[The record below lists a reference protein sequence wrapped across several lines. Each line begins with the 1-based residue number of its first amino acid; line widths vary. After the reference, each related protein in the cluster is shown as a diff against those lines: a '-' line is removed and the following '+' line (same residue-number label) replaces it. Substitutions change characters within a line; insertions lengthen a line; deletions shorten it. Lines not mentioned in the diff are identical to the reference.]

1 MHTIRSSKRAE
12 LAGFSAVERRCFQGN
27 DDMKFGVFDHVDR
40 GASSLAELYE
50 SRLKLAEIY
59 DRSGFHA
66 YHIAEHHATPLG
78 MASSPSVFLSA
89 VAQRTTR
96 LRLGPLVYILS
107 LSHPLRILE
116 EICMLDQMSNGRL
129 EVGVGRGVSPYEI
142 GYFGVDPQRS
152 SKIYTEAYQIIL
164 QGLQSREINFEGE
177 VFQLK
182 NVPVAMECVQKPHP
196 PIWYG
201 MSHPNAVPWAAQNN
215 INIVCNGP
223 SAPVRAITDRYR
235 QEWQQAFGSSGGALP
250 LLGLG
255 RHLVVGETAKEAF
268 EIGQR
273 AFGVWYANLMLLW
286 RKHGN
291 PLASYPIPEDFS
303 AAVNAGIVIV
313 GTPDQVCDGL
323 KREIGIAGVNYL
335 LTRFAFGDLTHDE
348 SVHSLSL
355 FTAKVMPEF
364 ASEPAYA

>member
-1 MHTIRSSKRAE
+1 
-12 LAGFSAVERRCFQGN
+12 
-27 DDMKFGVFDHVDR
+27 MKFGVFDHVDC
-40 GASSLAELYE
+40 GTSSLAELYE

-59 DRSGFHA
+59 DRSGFYA

-78 MASSPSVFLSA
+78 MASSPSVFLAA

-142 GYFGVDPQRS
+142 GYFGVDPPRS

-177 VFQLK
+177 MFQLK

-215 INIVCNGP
+215 VNIVCNGP

-235 QEWQQAFGSSGGALP
+235 QERQQAFGSSGGALP

-273 AFGVWYANLMLLW
+273 AFGIWYANLMLLW

-291 PLASYPIPEDFS
+291 PLTSYPIPEDFS

-313 GTPDQVCDGL
+313 GTPDEVCGAL
-323 KREIGIAGVNYL
+323 KREIGIAGVNYV

>member
-1 MHTIRSSKRAE
+1 
-12 LAGFSAVERRCFQGN
+12 
-27 DDMKFGVFDHVDR
+27 MKFGVFDHVDC
-40 GASSLAELYE
+40 GTSSLAELYE

-59 DRSGFHA
+59 DRSGFYA

-78 MASSPSVFLSA
+78 MASSPSVFLAA

-96 LRLGPLVYILS
+96 LRLGALVYILS

-142 GYFGVDPQRS
+142 GYFGVDPHRS

-215 INIVCNGP
+215 VNIVCNGP
-223 SAPVRAITDRYR
+223 SAPIRAITDRYR

-273 AFGVWYANLMLLW
+273 AFGIWYANLMLLW

-291 PLASYPIPEDFS
+291 PLTSYPIPEDFS

-313 GTPDQVCDGL
+313 GTPDEVCGAL
-323 KREIGIAGVNYL
+323 KREIGIAGVNYV

-364 ASEPAYA
+364 ASEPAYV

>member
-1 MHTIRSSKRAE
+1 M
-12 LAGFSAVERRCFQGN
+12 
-27 DDMKFGVFDHVDR
+27 DMKFGVFDHVDR
-40 GASSLAELYE
+40 GTSSLAELYE

-59 DRSGFHA
+59 DRSGFYA

-78 MASSPSVFLSA
+78 MASSPSVFLAA

-116 EICMLDQMSNGRL
+116 EICMLDQISNGRL

-142 GYFGVDPQRS
+142 GYFGIDPQRS

-164 QGLQSREINFEGE
+164 QGLQSSEINFQGE

-201 MSHPNAVPWAAQNN
+201 LSHPNAVPWAAQNN
-215 INIVCNGP
+215 VNIVCNGP

-235 QEWQQAFGSSGGALP
+235 QEWQQAFGSSGRTLP

-273 AFGVWYANLMLLW
+273 AFAVWYRNLMLLW

-291 PLASYPIPEDFS
+291 PLASYPIPEDF
-303 AAVNAGIVIV
+303 ATAVDAGIAIV

-364 ASEPAYA
+364 ASGPAYA

>member
-1 MHTIRSSKRAE
+1 
-12 LAGFSAVERRCFQGN
+12 
-27 DDMKFGVFDHVDR
+27 MKFGVFDHVDR
-40 GASSLAELYE
+40 GSSSLAELYE

-59 DRSGFHA
+59 DRSGFYA
-66 YHIAEHHATPLG
+66 YHVAEHHATPLG
-78 MASSPSVFLSA
+78 MASVPGVFLA
-89 VAQRTTR
+89 AIAQRTKR
-96 LRLGPLVYILS
+96 LRFGPLVYILT

-129 EVGVGRGVSPYEI
+129 ELGVGRGVSPYEV
-142 GYFGVDPQRS
+142 GYFGVDAQKS

-182 NVPVAMECVQKPHP
+182 NVPVAMECLQKPHP

-223 SAPVRAITDRYR
+223 SASVRAVTDRYR
-235 QEWQQAFGSSGGALP
+235 QEWQQANESSGATPPMMGF
-250 LLGLG
+250 G
-255 RHLVVGETAKEAF
+255 RHIVVGETTKEAF

-273 AFGVWYANLMLLW
+273 AFRVWYDSLMLLW

-291 PLASYPIPEDFS
+291 PLLNYPIPEDFA
-303 AAVNAGIVIV
+303 AAVNAGIAIV
-313 GTPDQVCDGL
+313 GTPEEVSDRL
-323 KREIGIAGVNYL
+323 KREIAVAGVNYV
-335 LTRFAFGDLTHDE
+335 LTRFAFGDLSHDE

-355 FTAKVMPEF
+355 FTQRVMPEF
-364 ASEPAYA
+364 ASEPAHA

>member
-1 MHTIRSSKRAE
+1 
-12 LAGFSAVERRCFQGN
+12 
-27 DDMKFGVFDHVDR
+27 MKFGVFDHVDR
-40 GASSLAELYE
+40 GNSSLAELYE
-50 SRLKLAEIY
+50 GRLKLAEIY

-78 MASSPSVFLSA
+78 MAASPSILLAA
-89 VAQRTTR
+89 VAQRTRR
-96 LRLGPLVYILS
+96 LRFGPLVYILS
-107 LSHPLRILE
+107 VTHPLRVLE

-129 EVGVGRGVSPYEI
+129 ELGVGRGASPYEI
-142 GYFGVDPQRS
+142 GYFGVDAQRS
-152 SKIYTEAYQIIL
+152 SKVYTEAYQIIL

-201 MSHPNAVPWAAQNN
+201 MSHPNAVPWAAQNS

-223 SAPVRAITDRYR
+223 SAPIRAITDRYR
-235 QEWQQAFGSSGGALP
+235 QEWQQVNGASGARLP
-250 LLGLG
+250 MMGLG
-255 RHLVVGETAKEAF
+255 RHLMVGETSKEAY
-268 EIGQR
+268 EIGKR
-273 AFGVWYANLMLLW
+273 AFGVWYGNLMLLW

-291 PLASYPIPEDFS
+291 PLASYPIPEDFA
-303 AAVNAGIVIV
+303 AAVKAGIVIV
-313 GTPDQVCDGL
+313 GTPEEVCEGL
-323 KREIGIAGVNYL
+323 KREIGISGVNYV
-335 LTRFAFGDLTHDE
+335 LTRFAFGDLTHEE

-364 ASEPAYA
+364 AAEPAYA

>member
-1 MHTIRSSKRAE
+1 
-12 LAGFSAVERRCFQGN
+12 
-27 DDMKFGVFDHVDR
+27 MKFGVFDHVDC
-40 GASSLAELYE
+40 GTSSLAELYE

-59 DRSGFHA
+59 DRSGFYA

-78 MASSPSVFLSA
+78 MASSPSVFLAA

-96 LRLGPLVYILS
+96 LRLGALVYILS

-215 INIVCNGP
+215 VNIVCNGP
-223 SAPVRAITDRYR
+223 SAPIRAITDRYR

-273 AFGVWYANLMLLW
+273 AFGIWYANLMLLW

-291 PLASYPIPEDFS
+291 PLTSYPIPEDFS

-313 GTPDQVCDGL
+313 GTPDEVCGAL
-323 KREIGIAGVNYL
+323 KREIGIAGVNYV

-364 ASEPAYA
+364 ASEPAYV

>member
-1 MHTIRSSKRAE
+1 
-12 LAGFSAVERRCFQGN
+12 
-27 DDMKFGVFDHVDR
+27 MKFGVFDHVDC
-40 GASSLAELYE
+40 GTSSLAELYE

-59 DRSGFHA
+59 DRSGFYA

-78 MASSPSVFLSA
+78 MASSPSVFLAA

-142 GYFGVDPQRS
+142 GYFGVDPPRS

-215 INIVCNGP
+215 VNIVCNGP

-235 QEWQQAFGSSGGALP
+235 QERQQAFGSSGGALP

-273 AFGVWYANLMLLW
+273 AFGIWYANLMLLW

-291 PLASYPIPEDFS
+291 PLTSYPIPEDFS

-313 GTPDQVCDGL
+313 GTPDEVCGAL
-323 KREIGIAGVNYL
+323 KREIGIAGVNYV

>member
-1 MHTIRSSKRAE
+1 
-12 LAGFSAVERRCFQGN
+12 
-27 DDMKFGVFDHVDR
+27 MKFGVFDHVDR
-40 GASSLAELYE
+40 GTSSLAELYE

-59 DRSGFHA
+59 DRSGFYA

-107 LSHPLRILE
+107 VSHPLRILE

-129 EVGVGRGVSPYEI
+129 DVGVGRGVSPYEI
-142 GYFGVDPQRS
+142 GYFGVEPGRS
-152 SKIYTEAYQIIL
+152 SRIYTEAYQIIL
-164 QGLQSREINFEGE
+164 QGLQSREISFEGE

-201 MSHPNAVPWAAQNN
+201 LSHPNAVPWAAQNN
-215 INIVCNGP
+215 VNIVCNGP
-223 SAPVRAITDRYR
+223 SAPVRAITDCYR
-235 QEWQQAFGSSGGALP
+235 QEWQQVFGSSGGALP

-291 PLASYPIPEDFS
+291 PLTGYPIPEDFS

-323 KREIGIAGVNYL
+323 KREIGIAGVNYV

-348 SVHSLSL
+348 SVHSLAL

-364 ASEPAYA
+364 AFEPAYV

>member
-1 MHTIRSSKRAE
+1 
-12 LAGFSAVERRCFQGN
+12 
-27 DDMKFGVFDHVDR
+27 MKFGVFDHVDR

-59 DRSGFHA
+59 DRSGFYA

-78 MASSPSVFLSA
+78 MASSPSVFLAA
-89 VAQRTTR
+89 VAQRTRR
-96 LRLGPLVYILS
+96 LRFGPLVYILT

-129 EVGVGRGVSPYEI
+129 ELGVGRGVSPYEV
-142 GYFGVDPQRS
+142 GYFGVDAQRS
-152 SKIYTEAYQIIL
+152 PKIYTEAYQIIL

-177 VFQLK
+177 MFHLK

-201 MSHPNAVPWAAQNN
+201 LSHPNAVPWAAQNN
-215 INIVCNGP
+215 VNIVCNGLA
-223 SAPVRAITDRYR
+223 APVRAITDRYR
-235 QEWQQAFGSSGGALP
+235 QEWQQAQKSQESNSASSGAGLP
-250 LLGLG
+250 MMGIG
-255 RHLVVGETAKEAF
+255 RFIVVGETSKEAF

-273 AFGVWYANLMLLW
+273 GFNVWYANLMLLW
-286 RKHGN
+286 RQHGN
-291 PLASYPIPEDFS
+291 PLTNYPIPEDFT
-303 AAVNAGIVIV
+303 AAVNAGIAIT
-313 GTPDQVCDGL
+313 GTPDQVTEGL
-323 KREIGIAGVNYL
+323 KREIATSNVNYL
-335 LTRFAFGDLTHDE
+335 LTRFAFGDLSHEE

-364 ASEPAYA
+364 VSEPAHA

>member
-1 MHTIRSSKRAE
+1 MRTIRSRQ
-12 LAGFSAVERRCFQGN
+12 RN
-27 DDMKFGVFDHVDR
+27 NDMKFGVFDHVDR
-40 GASSLAELYE
+40 GSSSLAELYE

-66 YHIAEHHATPLG
+66 YHVAEHHSTPLG
-78 MASSPSVFLSA
+78 MASVPGIFLAA

-96 LRLGPLVYILS
+96 LRFGPLVYILT

-116 EICMLDQMSNGRL
+116 EICMLDQISGGRL
-129 EVGVGRGVSPYEI
+129 ELGVGRGVSPYEI

-152 SKIYTEAYQIIL
+152 LKIYTEAYQIIL

-182 NVPVAMECVQKPHP
+182 NVPVAMECLQKPHP

-215 INIVCNGP
+215 VNIVCNGP
-223 SAPVRAITDRYR
+223 SASVRAITDRYR
-235 QEWQQAFGSSGGALP
+235 QEWQQANGSSGATLP
-250 LLGLG
+250 MMGFG
-255 RHLVVGETAKEAF
+255 RHLVVGETTKEAF
-268 EIGQR
+268 EIGKR
-273 AFGVWYANLMLLW
+273 AFGVWYTSLMHLW
-286 RKHGN
+286 RVHGN
-291 PLASYPIPEDFS
+291 PLTNYPIPEDFT
-303 AAVNAGIVIV
+303 AAVNAGIAIV
-313 GTPDQVCDGL
+313 GTPDEVCDRL
-323 KREIGIAGVNYL
+323 KREIASAGVNYV

-355 FTAKVMPEF
+355 FTGKVMPEF
-364 ASEPAYA
+364 VSEPSYA